1 MALNDII
8 ALGSSDQFRVDEDG
22 YTRTQA
28 LTLTVGAEAAN
39 VIAVT
44 VAGPASASQY
54 MATLYDANMLL
65 ALVGAFTMA
74 ETGDGAEASV
84 TAKPR
89 LVFTTSA
96 AGAATLSVTDVAGAS
111 GATLILEVK
120 PVSASAGV
128 SGGGSA
134 LVTLTF
140 D

>member
-8 ALGSSDQFRVDEDG
+8 ALGGSDEFRVDEDG
-22 YTRTQA
+22 YTRTTA

-39 VIAVT
+39 VIGVT
-44 VAGPASASQY
+44 VAGPAAASQY

-84 TAKPR
+84 TGKPR

-96 AGAATLSVTDVAGAS
+96 AGAATLSITDVAGAS

-120 PVSASAGV
+120 PVSGSAGV